1 MPPVVHHLSAPFVDR
16 FQSEGLARALLLR
29 LYVLHSLEDIRSSTY
44 QPSLPTYQRAWRS
57 YILQFRPGIYA
68 GPDSTPPLSPR
79 SVFER
84 ERASLLSSTLIQLT
98 GVDQYLSSAWMDYT
112 AWRVAS
118 ALRGRTRDVIFI
130 VLLYPSLFVY
140 TCPALCAALVNVPP

>member
-1 MPPVVHHLSAPFVDR
+1 MGRAWIHGSPGSLQSPLVLSGLFLAWMTPVALQCSAPFVDR
-16 FQSEGLARALLLR
+16 FQSEGLARAFLLR
-29 LYVLHSLEDIRSSTY
+29 LYVLHSLDDIRSTPY
-44 QPSLPTYQRAWRS
+44 QSSGPTYQRTWRS

-84 ERASLLSSTLIQLT
+84 GRARLLSSTLIQLT
-98 GVDQYLSSAWMDYT
+98 VVDQYLSSAWLDYT

-118 ALRGRTRDVIFI
+118 A
-130 VLLYPSLFVY
+130 
-140 TCPALCAALVNVPP
+140 